1 VRLPH
6 QATRLLAAAIAAT
19 APFVTAR
26 GVEAP
31 EIHAIAYHD
40 VRASVDRDRDPDPYA
55 VSATHLARHFEWL
68 RQQGYVV
75 VGLDEILTAQST
87 GRPLPDRAVLLTF
100 DDGFRSMY
108 THVFPLLKVFG
119 YRAVMSVVT
128 SWIDAAAPVP
138 YEDST
143 RPATDFL
150 SWSQIREMQD
160 SGLVEIASHTHALHV
175 GVPAN
180 GFGNLEPA
188 AVTRRYAA
196 THYENDAEF
205 MLRIEDDL
213 QRSTDL
219 IRAHT
224 GRAPRVITWPYGAWN
239 EVVRQ
244 TAARLGMTVSLAL
257 GTSHVARGESP
268 LIGRELAIRNP
279 DARDFAGMFAPAQ
292 PPAVMRAVS
301 LDLDDIYD
309 PDPAVQEIRLGRTL
323 DTVRSLGVSH
333 VFLKAVAD
341 ANNDGHAEGAYFPNS
356 SLPVRGDLFSRAALQ
371 LASRSDVRVFA
382 SLPLSGYAAAWSA
395 GDVSAMRRAIVR
407 LYEDLAIHADFH
419 GLHFEEASS
428 STPVG
433 DEFLNALSLEV
444 TAAVR
449 RQRPEILTSRP
460 LRIDPRHRS
469 QELPLTLDGFLNLYD
484 FATLVAMPAPLA
496 SGTARQFCENIIP
509 ALQTRPGAVPRTI
522 VMLADPAAVAQPD
535 EAASDSLARLS
546 ACGVRNLIWQATALP
561 QDPPA
566 VAQLRRLM
574 SAADTP
580 RRP

>member
-1 VRLPH
+1 MRLP
-6 QATRLLAAAIAAT
+6 QAIRLLATAIAAT
-19 APFVTAR
+19 APFATAH
-26 GVEAP
+26 GAEAP

-75 VGLDEILTAQST
+75 VGLDEILSAQST
-87 GRPLPDRAVLLTF
+87 GQRLPDRAVLLTF

-108 THVFPLLKVFG
+108 THVFPLLKIFG

-138 YEDST
+138 YEGRT

-150 SWSQIREMQD
+150 SWAQLREMQE

-180 GFGNLEPA
+180 RFGNLEPA

-196 THYENDAEF
+196 NHYENDAEF

-219 IRAHT
+219 IRANT

-244 TAARLGMTVSLAL
+244 TAARLGLTVSLAL
-257 GTSHVARGESP
+257 GTSQIARGQSP

-279 DARDFAGMFAPAQ
+279 DAKDFAAMFVPAQ

-309 PDPAVQEIRLGRTL
+309 SDPAVQERRLGGTL
-323 DTVRSLGVSH
+323 DTVKSLGVSH
-333 VFLKAVAD
+333 IFLKAVAD
-341 ANNDGHAEGAYFPNS
+341 ADDDGRAEGAYFPNR
-356 SLPVRGDLFSRAALQ
+356 SLPVRGDLFNRAASQ
-371 LASRSDVRVFA
+371 LASRSEVHVFA

-395 GDVSAMRRAIVR
+395 GDTSAAHRAIVR
-407 LYEDLAIHADFH
+407 LYEDLAIHADFY
-419 GLHFEEASS
+419 GLHFEEASDG
-428 STPVG
+428 TPIA
-433 DEFLNALSLEV
+433 DETLNALSLEV

-449 RQRPEILTSRP
+449 RQRPEVLTSRP

-469 QELPLTLDGFLNLYD
+469 PELPLTLDGFLNLYD
-484 FATLVAMPAPLA
+484 FATLVATPAPLA
-496 SGTARQFCENIIP
+496 RGTAQQFCENIIP
-509 ALQTRPGAVPRTI
+509 ALQTRPGALPRTI
-522 VMLADPAAVAQPD
+522 VTLAEPAAGHQPR

-546 ACGVRNLIWQATALP
+546 ACGVRNLVWQAMALP

-566 VAQLRRLM
+566 VDQLRQLM